1 MSTLSE
7 LRPGKQYHVT
17 LQAVNNM
24 GISRASEPIIV
35 KTAEQGKTINIF
47 YMVVHDEE
55 TLQYVLYVPC
65 VAYSISKP
73 SDVVAP
79 SGPPINIR
87 LMSPDS
93 QTMNIQWQVCW
104 TPGINIGSVHIG
116 IPSRD
121 EYF

>member
-1 MSTLSE
+1 MSTLSD

-35 KTAEQGKTINIF
+35 KTAEQGQNINVF
-47 YMVVHDEE
+47 YMVVHNKDVHIAICSLC
-55 TLQYVLYVPC
+55 TL
-65 VAYSISKP
+65 SISKP
-73 SDVVAP
+73 SNVVAP

-104 TPGINIGSVHIG
+104 TPGINTGSVHIG
-116 IPSRD
+116 IPSRG